1 MLNPT
6 ISARVAIAFLAVAG
20 ACWLSGP
27 ARAAPAN
34 DAFSAA
40 QTLSGRQLFVSGSN
54 DQATKEPGEP
64 NHAGEAGGASIWY
77 EWTAPAAGRTTVS
90 TCATPMLDTVL
101 AVYTG
106 AAVDALTQVAANDNA
121 CGSQSR
127 VTFQAAVGATYRIAV
142 DGVGGDSGDVELD
155 LRLSP
160 PNDDFDDAVGVAGDA
175 GSSAGLTT
183 GASMEAD
190 EPDHFDGYGYSSVW
204 YRWTAPSSGWAT
216 FETCGASYD
225 SVLAVYTGS
234 QLAQLTEVAS
244 NDDACGLSSRVSFE
258 ATAGT
263 VYSVAVAGFEG
274 ATGEFTL
281 VWNRNAPPPEPPYA
295 TTHPSISGVPRDG
308 ETLSASDGVWVS
320 GLPVTLARTWGRC
333 DRDFERCELIPGAA
347 SSTYRLS
354 SGDVGWRFFV
364 RVTAT
369 SAAGTTVEFSGTTP
383 PVAAAPPINVTVP
396 MVSGPARPGSILVT
410 TAGEWS
416 GTGPLS
422 LTYQWQACD
431 AVEVVCSDLPGEAAP
446 VIRVTAAHLGKRLR
460 VVVTAT
466 NPGGLAGATS
476 DATSRVR
483 TARRCVVPNVKSK
496 TMAAARRA
504 IRRRGCATGRVRR
517 VYSASVARGR
527 VVAQAPR
534 AGARLRAGAKVS
546 LVLSRGKKR

>member
-1 MLNPT
+1 MM
-6 ISARVAIAFLAVAG
+6 ISARVATAFLVVAA

-27 ARAAPAN
+27 ASAAAPAN
-34 DAFSAA
+34 DAFASAE
-40 QTLSGRQLFVSGSN
+40 QLTGRQTATSGTS
-54 DQATKEPGEP
+54 DQATKETGEP
-64 NHAGEAGGASIWY
+64 NHAGETGGASIWY
-77 EWTAPAAGRTTVS
+77 VWTAPAAGRTTIS
-90 TCATPMLDTVL
+90 TCGESSVDTVL

-106 AAVDALTQVAANDNA
+106 AAVNALTQVAANNNA

-127 VTFQAAVGATYRIAV
+127 VTFQAAAGATYRIAV
-142 DGVGGDSGDVELD
+142 DGVGGATGDVELD

-160 PNDDFDDAVGVAGDA
+160 PNDDFADAVDVAGDT
-175 GSSAGLTT
+175 GSIGGLTT
-183 GASMEAD
+183 GASIEAD
-190 EPDHFDGYGYSSVW
+190 EPEHVGDGHPSVW
-204 YRWTAPSSGWAT
+204 YSWTAPSNGWAT

-258 ATAGT
+258 AAAGT

-274 ATGEFTL
+274 ATGDFTL
-281 VWNRNAPPPEPPYA
+281 VWNRNAPPPEPPHA
-295 TTHPSISGVPRDG
+295 TALPMISGVPRDG
-308 ETLSASDGVWVS
+308 ETLSAADGVWVS
-320 GLPVTLARTWGRC
+320 SLPLTLARAWGRC
-333 DRDFERCELIPGAA
+333 DRDFERCELIPGAG
-347 SSTYRLS
+347 SSTYGLS
-354 SGDVGWRFFV
+354 SSDVGWRFFV

-369 SAAGTTVEFSGTTP
+369 SAAGTTVEFSGITP
-383 PVAAAPPINVTVP
+383 PVAAAPPVNVTVP
-396 MVSGPARPGSILVT
+396 IVRGSARPGSILVA

-446 VIRVTAAHLGKRLR
+446 VLRVTAAHLGRRLR
-460 VVVTAT
+460 VVVTAS

-476 DATSRVR
+476 DATPTIR
-483 TARRCVVPNVKSK
+483 TARRCVVPNVRGK

-504 IRRRGCATGRVRR
+504 IRRGGCATGRVRR
-517 VYSASVARGR
+517 AYSASVARGR

-534 AGARLRAGAKVS
+534 AGAGLRAGAKVS
-546 LVLSRGKKR
+546 LVLSRGRKR